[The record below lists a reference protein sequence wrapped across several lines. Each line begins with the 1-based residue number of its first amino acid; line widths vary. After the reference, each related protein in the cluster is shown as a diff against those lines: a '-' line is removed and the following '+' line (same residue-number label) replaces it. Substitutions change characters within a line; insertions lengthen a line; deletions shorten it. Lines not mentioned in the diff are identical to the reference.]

1 MSSASEA
8 RTRKELIDPALEKA
22 GWDISNPDQVGL
34 EIPVDEFDPQAR
46 RALDAKLR
54 RLRETGVV
62 YDVELPKGVSDYV
75 LYRPDGDIIAVVE
88 AKRTSIAPMLAQA
101 QTEFYVREIA
111 KRQDFAPFAFMTNGD
126 RIEFWDVG
134 HANPRQVAGFF
145 SPADLDNLFYIR
157 QNQTPLTAAAIN
169 LKITDRPYQLE
180 AMQRLCDAFEN
191 KKKRKA
197 LLIMATGTGKTRVA
211 MSLADIFMRT
221 NQARKILFVADRDA
235 LVRQALSE
243 GFEDFLPDE
252 PCARIF
258 SHNTHRVKA
267 NRLFV
272 VTLQTLSNC
281 VRRLHAPDFTPAF
294 FDLIVFDEVHRSIF
308 NKWNE
313 VLQYFDGR
321 MIGLTATPAQY
332 IDRNTF
338 LEFDCTDEV
347 PTFLYSR
354 QEATDERYLVGYELY
369 AAQTKFQRKGIR
381 GVDLSEEEKQAL
393 IDQGYDPD
401 AIDFSGTD
409 LERRVSNKDTLR
421 AQWEEIW
428 DVCLKD
434 QSGQLPGKTI
444 VFAMTQAHALRLLEV
459 FNEMF
464 PQYPDL
470 ARVITYKSE
479 HKGTAIKTFKRESL
493 PRIAISVDMLETG
506 VNVPEAVNLVFMR
519 PVHSPIKLEQMIG
532 RGTRN
537 DDACSRPEW
546 LPNGRKDRFKVLD
559 FWENDFEKR
568 EPTEESPTTP
578 VLIKLFNTRLD
589 LLECY
594 RDDQQ
599 SAEARQ
605 VVADLRAQIAEIPLD
620 AYSVKKVY
628 PEVQHAWEE
637 TYWLYLTQ
645 RKLDFLRRNVGPLL
659 RFAPMG
665 DVQAAAFTAKVE
677 RLKLERETG
686 QDTTATVRSIAED
699 VSRLPDFVYEDPDSA
714 QAAILC
720 QSLQDLQNAT
730 VDQLNQIINTRAN
743 QMKNRRKEETLVK
756 LDLGDV
762 IEFRSYIILDEGGEP
777 VYAQEY
783 HERVQRRVMALLQDN
798 PTLAALARGQP
809 VSDLEL
815 LELERVLRQELSAP
829 DIQLT
834 PGNIHR
840 AYAIR
845 VGCLIEFLR
854 KLLELEDIP
863 DYADIVRRQFQTF
876 ITAHSFNANQI
887 LFLRTL
893 QSVLAQKH
901 RVTWADL
908 YAHPFTT
915 LGATAVD
922 RWFTFDQADEI
933 MAFAKTL
940 AIGG

>member
-1 MSSASEA
+1 LSSLSEA
-8 RTRKELIDPALEKA
+8 RTRKGLIDPALKKA
-22 GWDISNPDQVGL
+22 GWDVNNPDQVGI
-34 EIPVDEFDPQAR
+34 EIPVDDFEPQAW
-46 RALDAKLR
+46 RALEARLR

-62 YDVELPKGVSDYV
+62 YETELPKGISDYV

-88 AKRTSIAPMLAQA
+88 AKRTSIDPRLAQA
-101 QTEFYVREIA
+101 QTEFYVQGIA
-111 KRQDFAPFAFMTNGD
+111 RRQDFAPFAFMTNGY
-126 RIEFWDVG
+126 RTEFWDVG

-157 QNQTPLTAAAIN
+157 QNQTPLTGAPIN

-197 LLIMATGTGKTRVA
+197 LLVMATGTGKTRVA

-221 NQARKILFVADRDA
+221 NQARNILFVADRDA

-252 PCARIF
+252 PCARMF
-258 SHNTHRVKA
+258 SHNTHRIKA

-281 VRRLHAPDFTPAF
+281 YQDFTPAF

-313 VLQYFDGR
+313 VLQYFDGL

-347 PTFLYSR
+347 PTFFYSR
-354 QEATDERYLVGYELY
+354 QEATDEGYLVDYELY

-421 AQWEEIW
+421 RQWEEIW

-444 VFAMTQAHALRLLEV
+444 LFAMTQAHALRLLEV

-493 PRIAISVDMLETG
+493 PRMAISVDMLETG

-519 PVHSPIKLEQMIG
+519 PVHSPIKLEQMLG

-537 DDACSRPEW
+537 DDACSHPEW
-546 LPNGRKDRFKVLD
+546 LPNGRKDRFKIID

-568 EPTEESPTTP
+568 EPTEDSPTTP

-594 RDDQQ
+594 HGDQQ
-599 SAEARQ
+599 SPEARQ
-605 VVADLRAQIAEIPLD
+605 VIADLRAQIAEIPLD

-628 PEVQHAWEE
+628 PEVQRAWED
-637 TYWLYLTQ
+637 TYWLYLT
-645 RKLDFLRRNVGPLL
+645 RSKLDFLRQNVGPLL

-665 DVQAAAFTAKVE
+665 DVQAVAFTTKVE

-686 QDTTATVRSIAED
+686 KDTTATVRSIAED
-699 VSRLPDFVYEDPDSA
+699 ASRLPDFVYEDPDSA

-720 QSLQDLQNAT
+720 QSPQDLQDAT
-730 VDQLNQIINTRAN
+730 VEQLNQIIHSLAS

-762 IEFRSYIILDEGGEP
+762 IEFRSYIILDERGEP

-783 HERVQRRVMALLQDN
+783 RERVQRKVTALLQDN
-798 PTLAALARGQP
+798 PTLLALALGQP

-815 LELERVLRQELSAP
+815 LELEQVLRQELGAP

-840 AYAIR
+840 AYAVR

-854 KLLELEDIP
+854 QLLELEDIP

-876 ITAHSFNANQI
+876 IAAHSFNANQI

-908 YAHPFTT
+908 YVQPFTN
-915 LGATAVD
+915 LGANAVE

-933 MAFAKTL
+933 MAFAETL
-940 AIGG
+940 AVGG

>member
-1 MSSASEA
+1 MATPTEA
-8 RTRKELIDPALEKA
+8 RTRKELIDPALKKA
-22 GWDISNPDQVGL
+22 GWDVDNHDLVGT
-34 EIPVDEFDPQAR
+34 EIPVDEFEPQAW
-46 RALDAKLR
+46 RALEAKLR
-54 RLRETGVV
+54 RLGETGVV

-88 AKRTSIAPMLAQA
+88 AKRTSIDPRLAQV
-101 QTEFYVREIA
+101 QTEFYVQEIA
-111 KRQDFAPFAFMTNGD
+111 KRQGFAPFAFMTNGY

-134 HANPRQVAGFF
+134 RANPRQVAGFF
-145 SPADLDNLFYIR
+145 SPDDLRNLLYIR
-157 QNQTPLTAAAIN
+157 QNQTPLTDISIN
-169 LKITDRPYQLE
+169 LEITDRPYQLE

-197 LLIMATGTGKTRVA
+197 LLVMATGTGKTRVA
-211 MSLADIFMRT
+211 MSLADIFMRA

-235 LVRQALSE
+235 LVRQALTE
-243 GFEDFLPDE
+243 GFEAFLPDE

-258 SHNTHRVKA
+258 SHNTHKIKA

-281 VRRLHAPDFTPAF
+281 YQDFTPAF
-294 FDLIVFDEVHRSIF
+294 FDLITFDEVHRSIF

-313 VLQYFDGR
+313 VIHYFDGC

-354 QEATDERYLVGYELY
+354 QEAEDEGYLVGYELY
-369 AAQTKFQRKGIR
+369 TARTKFQRKGIR
-381 GVDLSEEEKQAL
+381 GVDLSEEEKQVL

-409 LERRVSNKDTLR
+409 LERTVTNKGTLR
-421 AQWEEIW
+421 KQWEEIW

-537 DDACSRPEW
+537 NDACSHPAW
-546 LPNGRKDRFKVLD
+546 LPNGKKEKFLIIDL
-559 FWENDFEKR
+559 WENDFEKR
-568 EPTEESPTTP
+568 EHTEESPTTP

-594 RDDQQ
+594 LDDQQ
-599 SAEARQ
+599 SAEAQ
-605 VVADLRAQIAEIPLD
+605 QMVADLRVQIAEIPQD
-620 AYSVKKVY
+620 TYSVKKVY
-628 PEVQHAWEE
+628 PEVERAWQD

-645 RKLDFLRRNVGPLL
+645 NKLDFLRRSVGPLL

-665 DVQAAAFTAKVE
+665 DVQAVTFTTKVE

-686 QDTTATVRSIAED
+686 QDTNATARSIAED
-699 VSRLPDFVYEDPDSA
+699 VSHLPDFVYEDPDRA
-714 QAAILC
+714 QAARLC
-720 QSLQDLQNAT
+720 QSPQDLQSAT
-730 VDQLNQIINTRAN
+730 VDQLKRIIEALAD

-762 IEFRSYIILDEGGEP
+762 IELRSYIILDEKGEP

-783 HERVQRRVMALLQDN
+783 RERVQRKVMDLLQYN
-798 PTLAALARGQP
+798 PTLAALARGEA
-809 VSDLEL
+809 VSDPEL
-815 LELERVLRQELSAP
+815 LKLERALRQELGTP

-840 AYAIR
+840 AYAVR
-845 VGCLIEFLR
+845 VGCLLEFLR
-854 KLLELEDIP
+854 QLLELEDVP
-863 DYADIVRRQFQTF
+863 DYADIIRRQFQDF
-876 ITAHSFNANQI
+876 IAAHAFNANQI

-908 YAHPFTT
+908 YAQPFTN
-915 LGATAVD
+915 LGADAID
-922 RWFTFDQADEI
+922 RWFTDDEASEI
-933 MAFAKTL
+933 MAFAETL

>member
-1 MSSASEA
+1 
-8 RTRKELIDPALEKA
+8 
-22 GWDISNPDQVGL
+22 
-34 EIPVDEFDPQAR
+34 
-46 RALDAKLR
+46 
-54 RLRETGVV
+54 
-62 YDVELPKGVSDYV
+62 
-75 LYRPDGDIIAVVE
+75 
-88 AKRTSIAPMLAQA
+88 
-101 QTEFYVREIA
+101 
-111 KRQDFAPFAFMTNGD
+111 
-126 RIEFWDVG
+126 
-134 HANPRQVAGFF
+134 
-145 SPADLDNLFYIR
+145 
-157 QNQTPLTAAAIN
+157 
-169 LKITDRPYQLE
+169 
-180 AMQRLCDAFEN
+180 
-191 KKKRKA
+191 
-197 LLIMATGTGKTRVA
+197 
-211 MSLADIFMRT
+211 
-221 NQARKILFVADRDA
+221 
-235 LVRQALSE
+235 
-243 GFEDFLPDE
+243 
-252 PCARIF
+252 
-258 SHNTHRVKA
+258 
-267 NRLFV
+267 
-272 VTLQTLSNC
+272 
-281 VRRLHAPDFTPAF
+281 
-294 FDLIVFDEVHRSIF
+294 
-308 NKWNE
+308 
-313 VLQYFDGR
+313 
-321 MIGLTATPAQY
+321 
-332 IDRNTF
+332 
-338 LEFDCTDEV
+338 
-347 PTFLYSR
+347 
-354 QEATDERYLVGYELY
+354 
-369 AAQTKFQRKGIR
+369 
-381 GVDLSEEEKQAL
+381 
-393 IDQGYDPD
+393 
-401 AIDFSGTD
+401 
-409 LERRVSNKDTLR
+409 
-421 AQWEEIW
+421 
-428 DVCLKD
+428 
-434 QSGQLPGKTI
+434 LPGKTI

-519 PVHSPIKLEQMIG
+519 PVHSPIKLEQMLG

-537 DDACSRPEW
+537 DDACSHPEW
-546 LPNGRKDRFKVLD
+546 LPNGRKDRFKIID

-665 DVQAAAFTAKVE
+665 DVQAAAFTTKVE

-730 VDQLNQIINTRAN
+730 VDQLNQIINTLAS
-743 QMKNRRKEETLVK
+743 QMKNRRKEATLVK

-783 HERVQRRVMALLQDN
+783 HERVQRRIMALLQDN
-798 PTLAALARGQP
+798 PTLATLARGEP

-908 YAHPFTT
+908 YAHPFTN
-915 LGATAVD
+915 LGADAVG

-933 MAFAKTL
+933 MAFAETL
-940 AIGG
+940 AIRP

>member
-1 MSSASEA
+1 MPNPSEA
-8 RTRKELIDPALEKA
+8 RTRKELIDPALERA
-22 GWDISNPDQVGL
+22 GWDINNPDQVGI
-34 EIPVDEFDPQAR
+34 EIPVDEFDPQAW
-46 RALDAKLR
+46 RALEAKLR

-62 YDVELPKGVSDYV
+62 WEAELPKGVSDYV

-88 AKRTSIAPMLAQA
+88 AKRTSIAPLLAQA
-101 QTEFYVREIA
+101 QTEFYVQEIA
-111 KRQDFAPFAFMTNGD
+111 KRQDFAPFAFMTNGY
-126 RIEFWDVG
+126 RIEFWDMG

-157 QNQTPLTAAAIN
+157 QNQTPLTAAPIN
-169 LKITDRPYQLE
+169 LKIIDRPYQLE

-221 NQARKILFVADRDA
+221 NQARRILFVADRDA

-258 SHNTHRVKA
+258 SHNTHEVKA

-281 VRRLHAPDFTPAF
+281 YQDFTPAF

-338 LEFDCTDEV
+338 LEFDCPDEV
-347 PTFLYSR
+347 PTFFYSR
-354 QEATDERYLVGYELY
+354 QEATDEEYLVYYELY

-381 GVDLSEEEKQAL
+381 GVDLSEEGKQAL

-421 AQWEEIW
+421 RQWEEIW

-444 VFAMTQAHALRLLEV
+444 VFAMTQAHALRLFEV

-479 HKGTAIKTFKRESL
+479 HKGTAIRAFKRESL

-506 VNVPEAVNLVFMR
+506 VNIPEAVNLVFMR

-537 DDACSRPEW
+537 NDTCSHPDW
-546 LPNGRKDRFKVLD
+546 LPDGRKDKFKILD

-594 RDDQQ
+594 HDDQQ
-599 SAEARQ
+599 SAEAQQ
-605 VVADLRAQIAEIPLD
+605 VVSDLRAQIAEIPLD

-628 PEVQHAWEE
+628 PEVERAWQD

-645 RKLDFLRRNVGPLL
+645 SKLDFLRQNVGPLL

-665 DVQAAAFTAKVE
+665 DVQAVAFTTKVE
-677 RLKLERETG
+677 RLKLEGKTG
-686 QDTTATVRSIAED
+686 QDTAATVRSIAED

-720 QSLQDLQNAT
+720 QSPQDLQNAT
-730 VDQLNQIINTRAN
+730 VDQLNCIIHALAS
-743 QMKNRRKEETLVK
+743 QMKNRRKEDTLIE

-762 IEFRSYIILDEGGEP
+762 IEFRSYIILDERGEP

-783 HERVQRRVMALLQDN
+783 RDRVQRKVMDLLQYN

-815 LELERVLRQELSAP
+815 LELEQVLRQELGAP

-854 KLLELEDIP
+854 QLLELEDIP
-863 DYADIVRRQFQTF
+863 DYADIVRRRFQAF
-876 ITAHSFNANQI
+876 IAAQSFNANQI

-908 YAHPFTT
+908 YAQPFTN
-915 LGATAVD
+915 LGADAID
-922 RWFTFDQADEI
+922 RWFTDDQADEI
-933 MAFAKTL
+933 MAFAETL

>member
-1 MSSASEA
+1 MSSPSKA
-8 RTRKELIDPALEKA
+8 RTRKELIDPALERA
-22 GWDISNPDQVGL
+22 GWDVNNPNQVGL
-34 EIPVDEFDPQAR
+34 EIPVDEFDPQAW
-46 RALDAKLR
+46 RALEARLR

-88 AKRTSIAPMLAQA
+88 AKRASIDPRLAQA
-101 QTEFYVREIA
+101 QTEFYVQEIA
-111 KRQDFAPFAFMTNGD
+111 KRQDFAPFAFMTNSY

-157 QNQTPLTAAAIN
+157 QNQTPLTAAPVN

-197 LLIMATGTGKTRVA
+197 LLVMATGTGKTRVA

-281 VRRLHAPDFTPAF
+281 YQDFTPAF

-347 PTFLYSR
+347 PTFFYSR
-354 QEATDERYLVGYELY
+354 QEATDESYLVDYELY
-369 AAQTKFQRKGIR
+369 AAQTKFQRRGIR
-381 GVDLSEEEKQAL
+381 GADLSEEEKQAL

-421 AQWEEIW
+421 RQWEEIW

-537 DDACSRPEW
+537 DDACSHPEW
-546 LPNGRKDRFKVLD
+546 LPNGRKDRFKIID
-559 FWENDFEKR
+559 FWENDFEKH

-594 RDDQQ
+594 DDQQ
-599 SAEARQ
+599 SAEAQQ
-605 VVADLRAQIAEIPLD
+605 VIADLRAQIAEIPLD

-628 PEVQHAWEE
+628 PEVERVWQD
-637 TYWLYLTQ
+637 TYWLYLT
-645 RKLDFLRRNVGPLL
+645 RSKLDFLRRSVGPLL

-665 DVQAAAFTAKVE
+665 DVQAVAFTTKVE

-686 QDTTATVRSIAED
+686 KDTTATIRSIAED

-720 QSLQDLQNAT
+720 QSPQDLQDAT
-730 VDQLNQIINTRAN
+730 VHQLNRIIRALAS

-762 IEFRSYIILDEGGEP
+762 IEFRSYIILDERGEP

-783 HERVQRRVMALLQDN
+783 RERVQRKVMALLQDN
-798 PTLAALARGQP
+798 PILAALARGDP
-809 VSDLEL
+809 ISDLEL
-815 LELERVLRQELSAP
+815 LELEQVLRQELGAP

-854 KLLELEDIP
+854 QLLEVEDIP

-876 ITAHSFNANQI
+876 IADHSFSANQI

-893 QSVLAQKH
+893 QNVLAHKH
-901 RVTWADL
+901 HVTWADL
-908 YAHPFTT
+908 YAQPFTN
-915 LGATAVD
+915 LGANAVD

-933 MAFAKTL
+933 MAFAETL

>member
-1 MSSASEA
+1 MSLSSE
-8 RTRKELIDPALEKA
+8 RETRRDLIDPALEKA
-22 GWDISNPDQVGL
+22 GWDVNNPHQVGI
-34 EIPVDEFDPQAR
+34 EIPVDEFDPQAW
-46 RALDAKLR
+46 RALEARLR

-62 YDVELPKGVSDYV
+62 YETEFPKGVSDYV

-88 AKRTSIAPMLAQA
+88 AKRSSIAPLLAQA

-111 KRQDFAPFAFMTNGD
+111 KRQDFAPFAFMTNGY

-134 HANPRQVAGFF
+134 RANPRQVAGFF

-157 QNQTPLTAAAIN
+157 HNQTPLTAAPIN
-169 LKITDRPYQLE
+169 LEITDRPYQLE

-197 LLIMATGTGKTRVA
+197 LLVMATGTGKTRVA
-211 MSLADIFMRT
+211 MSLADVFMRT

-258 SHNTHRVKA
+258 SHSTDQVKA

-347 PTFLYSR
+347 PTFFYSR
-354 QEATDERYLVGYELY
+354 QEATDEGYLVDYELY

-393 IDQGYDPD
+393 IDEGYDPD

-409 LERRVSNKDTLR
+409 LERRVSNKDTIR
-421 AQWEEIW
+421 KQWEEIW

-464 PQYPDL
+464 PQYLDL

-519 PVHSPIKLEQMIG
+519 PVHSPIKLEQMLG

-537 DDACSRPEW
+537 DDACSHPQW
-546 LPNGRKDRFKVLD
+546 LPNGRKDRFKIVD

-589 LLECY
+589 LLGCY
-594 RDDQQ
+594 DDQQ

-605 VVADLRAQIAEIPLD
+605 VIADLRAQVAEIPLD

-628 PEVQHAWEE
+628 PEVERAWQD
-637 TYWLYLTQ
+637 TYWLYLTSG
-645 RKLDFLRRNVGPLL
+645 KLEFLRQSVGPLL

-665 DVQAAAFTAKVE
+665 DVPAVVFTTKVE

-686 QDTTATVRSIAED
+686 KDTTATVRSIAED
-699 VSRLPDFVYEDPDSA
+699 ASRLPDFVYENPDSE

-720 QSLQDLQNAT
+720 QSPQDLQNAT
-730 VDQLNQIINTRAN
+730 VDQLNRIIHTLAS

-762 IEFRSYIILDEGGEP
+762 IEFRSYIILDERGEP

-783 HERVQRRVMALLQDN
+783 RDRVQRKVMALLQYN

-815 LELERVLRQELSAP
+815 LELEQVLRQELGAP

-840 AYAIR
+840 AYAVR
-845 VGCLIEFLR
+845 VGCLTEFLR
-854 KLLELEDIP
+854 QLLEMEDIP

-908 YAHPFTT
+908 YAHPFTN
-915 LGATAVD
+915 LGADAVG

-933 MAFAKTL
+933 MAFAETL